1 MSRVSGSL
9 QSVTIEGVGY
19 DVLGDTNIS
28 NPLNKWENDSIPTS
42 GKAIQKKMKR
52 VPAAESCV
60 LGTSWEEKE
69 TLMSLADS
77 IDTLKFAL
85 KFAGGDILR
94 CEGHFNIDSDES
106 EENRTTIKILPD
118 DGWTVFAA

>member
-9 QSVTIEGVGY
+9 QSCTIEGVGY
-19 DVLGDTNIS
+19 DVLGDVNIS
-28 NPLNKWENDSIPTS
+28 NALNKWENDSIPTS
-42 GKAIQKKMKR
+42 GKAIQKKMR
-52 VPAAESCV
+52 RIPAAESVV

-77 IDTLKFAL
+77 LDTLKFAL
-85 KFAGGDILR
+85 KFAGGDIIR

-106 EENRTTIKILPD
+106 EENRTTIKILPN
-118 DGWTVFAA
+118 DGWTIFVA